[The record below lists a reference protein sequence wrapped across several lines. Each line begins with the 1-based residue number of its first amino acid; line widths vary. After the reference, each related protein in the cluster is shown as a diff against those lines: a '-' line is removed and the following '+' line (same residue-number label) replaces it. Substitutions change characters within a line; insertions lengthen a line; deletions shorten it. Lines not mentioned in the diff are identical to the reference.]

1 VELAI
6 HIIQQLRRIP
16 TMTDDKSP
24 TLSGFDAAIERMGQ
38 YEPNA
43 DPDKRFIREALVD
56 VLDTAEM
63 VCRWMVDNRVPFQA
77 ADLIA
82 ATALVLERAA
92 KLKAPAER
100 R

>member
-1 VELAI
+1 
-6 HIIQQLRRIP
+6 
-16 TMTDDKSP
+16 MTAAEGDHHMRNNEGP
-24 TLSGFDAAIERMGQ
+24 LPSGYKTAMDRLGE

-43 DPDKRFIREALVD
+43 APERRFIREALTD
-56 VLDTAEM
+56 VMDTAEM
-63 VCRWMVDNRVPFQA
+63 ICRWMVDNRVPFQG